1 MTPGKQRE
9 ELELE
14 NRADILELNRMKEK
28 IEENVKKINNE
39 NNQILE
45 LKKEEKIL
53 QNRIESRI
61 SEGEAKDYHEKI
73 SQIKQHM
80 QQLAIT
86 ASQAMRHNNELIQ
99 KRNELVE
106 RINMRDYI
114 LRQSEASLMRVPVKK
129 VKQPRYISEEP

>member
-9 ELELE
+9 ELALE
-14 NRADILELNRMKEK
+14 NRKDILELNRMKEK
-28 IEENVKKINNE
+28 IEQNVKKVNDE

-53 QNRIESRI
+53 QNRIETRVPE
-61 SEGEAKDYHEKI
+61 SEAMILHEKI
-73 SQIKQHM
+73 NQIRQHC

-86 ASQAMRHNNELIQ
+86 ASQTMKHNNELIHA
-99 KRNELVE
+99 RNDLVE

-114 LRQSEASLMRVPVKK
+114 LRQSEATLMRVPAKK
-129 VKQPRYISEEP
+129 AK